1 MMQDDFQNSKRGMDD
16 ELVTEETKNMARIQ
30 PASTSK
36 AEMAVPLLE
45 SEDVHYFTQVTD
57 VVWED

>member
-1 MMQDDFQNSKRGMDD
+1 MDD

-45 SEDVHYFTQVTD
+45 SEDVYYFTQVTD